1 VTTIASVTWNDAVEA
16 FIRRCEGDGLSPATI
31 AGYRWTL
38 TGGRLPAF
46 RESHRVVGP
55 AELSADILET
65 LKHELLA
72 AGLAP
77 TSVGDYCRVI
87 RVFARFCI
95 DHGWLESSAILNVRG
110 PRQPKHAPRAFTE
123 DEEAQLLKACTCE
136 RDRVLVRFVIETGL
150 RRAEVA
156 SLRVDDI
163 VQGNA
168 GWLIRVRNGKGGKD
182 RVVPIGDAFAR
193 LLHRYIAKV
202 RPQTTTR
209 VLFLA
214 LRRNDV
220 GDFAPL
226 TGDGLYRIFSR
237 LAKVTGIRAYPHR
250 GRHTFAT
257 RLAVDGVQPWAIQGS
272 LGHADLGM
280 TEKYVNAAAVD
291 LQAAFAQR
299 KPRTSPETPAPT
311 RFAPILVADFLQRG
325 ASTSPARRDPL
336 PRWFM
341 TEDDPSTDRM
351 WLQHVYLVLCAVA
364 NHLELPRESGV
375 LSERYG
381 LPEDMV
387 TALLEVAMRATV
399 ELPEDVVGEQAVED
413 TIAVVRGALQEAIV
427 SE

>member
-1 VTTIASVTWNDAVEA
+1 VTWDQAVHA
-16 FIRRCEGDGLSPATI
+16 FITRCQGNGLSPATI
-31 AGYRWTL
+31 DSYRWTL

-46 RESHRVVGP
+46 RKRHGIAGP
-55 AELSADILET
+55 AELSADSLEA
-65 LKHELLA
+65 LKVELLT

-77 TSVGDYCRVI
+77 TSVGDCCRVI

-95 DHGWLESSAILNVRG
+95 DRRWMESDAILRVKG
-110 PRQPKHAPRAFTE
+110 PREPKHAPRAFTD
-123 DEEAQLLKACTCE
+123 DEEAQLVKACTCE

-156 SLRVDDI
+156 SLRVEDI
-163 VQGNA
+163 VQGKA

-182 RVVPIGDAFAR
+182 RAVPISDAFAG

-202 RPQTTTR
+202 RPQTTCR
-209 VLFLA
+209 GLFLA
-214 LRRNDV
+214 MRRNDV

-237 LAKVTGIRAYPHR
+237 LSKVTGIRAYPHR

-299 KPRTSPETPAPT
+299 KPRTSPETPAPA
-311 RFAPILVADFLQRG
+311 RFAPILVADFLHRG
-325 ASTSPARRDPL
+325 AATTPARRAPL
-336 PRWFM
+336 PPWF
-341 TEDDPSTDRM
+341 TTSDDPSSDRM
-351 WLQHVYLVLCAVA
+351 WLQHLYLVFCAVA
-364 NHLELPRESGV
+364 NHLQLPRESGV

-381 LPEDMV
+381 LPEDML
-387 TALLEVAMRATV
+387 TALLEVAVHATV

-413 TIAVVRGALQEAIV
+413 TISIVTGALREATGAAMG
-427 SE
+427 